1 MSLVQNTKIS
11 PPFTYHPNALVGL
24 FVRGIPHIY
33 SVENITG
40 GNIYNFGRNPGSLDI
55 ALKHRMPL
63 SKNQCTDVWL
73 YILCLVENYTNGVM
87 FNYHPEDCVRN
98 RPFIHCSMACPRHRG
113 SLPQEVSVSL
123 FRSRTVQ
130 SVVSRYTD

>member
-1 MSLVQNTKIS
+1 
-11 PPFTYHPNALVGL
+11 LVGL

-33 SVENITG
+33 YVENITG
-40 GNIYNFGRNPGSLDI
+40 GNIYNFGHKPGSLDI

-73 YILCLVENYTNGVM
+73 YILCLIENYTNGVM
-87 FNYHPEDCVRN
+87 FDYVPEDYVRN
-98 RPFIHCSMACPRHRG
+98 QPFTHCSMACPIHRG

-123 FRSRTVQ
+123 FGTICIYLPARMQ
-130 SVVSRYTD
+130 